1 MKQPAIFQPFRMK
14 MPFSRGKK
22 IYLLGSN
29 KCAAMQ
35 TVASGERHA
44 IASDEN
50 GDSEWAA
57 YTAEADWVSFFNGTN
72 FPMKL
77 L

>member
-1 MKQPAIFQPFRMK
+1 
-14 MPFSRGKK
+14 
-22 IYLLGSN
+22 
-29 KCAAMQ
+29 MQ

-44 IASDEN
+44 MASDEN

-57 YTAEADWVSFFNGTN
+57 EADWESFFNGTN